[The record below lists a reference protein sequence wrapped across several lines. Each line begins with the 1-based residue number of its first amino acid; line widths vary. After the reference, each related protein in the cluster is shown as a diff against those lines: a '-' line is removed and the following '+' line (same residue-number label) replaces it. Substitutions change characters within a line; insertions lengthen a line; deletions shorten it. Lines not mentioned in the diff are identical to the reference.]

1 MKKYLTMAIF
11 AAAAIS
17 AYAEVSV
24 ADITAR
30 QRWPWNNL
38 VDVDFTLSETA
49 GEVYR
54 VSLFAKSTVTGKTLP
69 ASTYVSEP
77 MAKAGSNRVTWDFG
91 ADYPGFKS
99 NDMKFGVS
107 VACYTESSTPL
118 YMVIDLSGG
127 PDAAKYPVRYTM
139 NAPEHIQGATGE
151 KCQTTELWLRRVR
164 RPSGSVV
171 FGNSYKDDWNG
182 SFYGTMSRDYWLG
195 VFEVTQKQFEL
206 VMGNNPSYFTNPAGN
221 GSRPVDGI
229 VVQDDLI
236 ATARNP
242 RHYPEENMA
251 SDRFFGKI
259 NIKAG
264 LKLTLPSSIE
274 WEWAASAGRTS
285 IYDNWYSSD
294 VASIMRYSGNSNKDN
309 VAADSGLDTGTAAVG
324 SYAPNAWGFYDLH
337 GNVAEW
343 MCESRNG
350 WTNQGIAEYLAAYR
364 TEKGDDSLG
373 QSQENPIV
381 DYDGENLDGVFF
393 RQRGG
398 SYADDASASW
408 DKTSLWRWNDLGE
421 SGSWARLNKV
431 GFRVAMPVGD

>member
-1 MKKYLTMAIF
+1 MNKYLTMAILAVF
-11 AAAAIS
+11 GIAAD
-17 AYAEVSV
+17 AEVTISEV
-24 ADITAR
+24 TAR

-54 VSLFAKSTVTGKTLP
+54 VNLFAKSTTSDKTLP
-69 ASTYVSEP
+69 ASTYACEP
-77 MAKAGSNRVTWDFG
+77 IARAGSNRITWDFG

-171 FGNSYKDDWNG
+171 FGNWYKDDWDG

-206 VMGNNPSYFTNPAGN
+206 VMGANPSYFTNPVGN
-221 GSRPVDGI
+221 GSRPVDRI
-229 VVQDDLI
+229 SVQDDLI
-236 ATARNP
+236 ATEKNP
-242 RHYPEENMA
+242 RHYPEVNMD
-251 SDRFFGKI
+251 SNRFFGKI

-274 WEWAASAGRTS
+274 WEWATSAGRTS
-285 IYDNWYSSD
+285 IYGSWYSSD
-294 VASIMRYSGNSNKDN
+294 VASIMRYSGNSNMGN
-309 VAADSGLDTGTAAVG
+309 VAEDSGLDTGTAAVG

-343 MCESRNG
+343 MCESRNK
-350 WTNQGIAEYLAAYR
+350 WTNEGIAWYLEAYR

-373 QSQENPIV
+373 KSQENPIV
-381 DYDGENLDGVFF
+381 DYDGENLDGAYF

-398 SYADDASASW
+398 SYADNAGESW
-408 DKTSLWRWNDLGE
+408 DKTSLWRWNDIGE
-421 SGSWARLNKV
+421 SGSGARSKKA
-431 GFRVAMPVGD
+431 GFRVAMPIGD